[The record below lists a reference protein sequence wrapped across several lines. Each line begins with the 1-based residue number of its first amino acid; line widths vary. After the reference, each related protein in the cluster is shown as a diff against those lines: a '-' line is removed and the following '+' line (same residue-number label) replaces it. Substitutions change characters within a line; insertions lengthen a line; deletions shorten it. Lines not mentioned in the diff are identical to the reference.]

1 MNDMAVLCGMQGD
14 SGMTMENGLQ
24 KMTEIAFTND
34 YVADVKAI
42 FLESRRCVRQYV
54 NHAMVWAYW
63 LTGKRI
69 VLQEQNGE
77 RRAEYGKEIVK
88 RLSIE
93 LTKELGRGFSVQS
106 LYNFRMFYERFT
118 EPEKFSTVWRVLTWS
133 HYKMIMRVAQ
143 KEAREWYCNESSAQ
157 NWDARTL
164 DRNISTQYYE
174 RLISSQIK
182 DPVVNEMK
190 EKTKEFQDRKLE
202 FMKNPYVL
210 EFLGLPENKSYVE
223 SDFERAI
230 IGSLKKFLLELG
242 KGFAFVERQ
251 KLVRTDADD
260 FYIDLVFYNYILK
273 CFVLIDLKNERLT
286 HKDVGQMD
294 FYVRLFDDLYK
305 KSDDNPTIGLLLC
318 SETDKA
324 VAKYSVLNDSRQIF
338 ASKYLTLLPTE
349 QELAEEIERQRNIFI
364 ESHAPP
370 MFDTM

>member
-1 MNDMAVLCGMQGD
+1 
-14 SGMTMENGLQ
+14 MESELQ
-24 KMTEIAFTND
+24 KMTGVVFTND
-34 YVADVKAI
+34 YIADIKTILV
-42 FLESRRCVRQYV
+42 ESRKYV
-54 NHAMVWAYW
+54 KQHINYAMIWAYW

-77 RRAEYGKEIVK
+77 NRAEYGKEIIK
-88 RLSIE
+88 KLSVE
-93 LTKELGRGFSVQS
+93 LTKEFGKGFSVQS

-118 EPEKFSTVWRVLTWS
+118 EPEKFSTVWRILTWS
-133 HYKMIMRVAQ
+133 HYKLIMRVPQ
-143 KEAREWYCNESSAQ
+143 KETREWYCNESVSQ
-157 NWDARTL
+157 NWDTRTL

-174 RLISSQIK
+174 RLVSSQIK
-182 DPVVNEMK
+182 EPVINEMK
-190 EKTKEFQDRKLE
+190 LKTKEFQDKKLE

-223 SDFERAI
+223 SDFEQAI
-230 IGSLKKFLLELG
+230 IDSLQKFLLELG

-251 KLVRTDADD
+251 KLVRTDVDD

-273 CFVLIDLKNERLT
+273 CFVLIDDLKNGRLT

-305 KSDDNPTIGLLLC
+305 KDDDNPTIGLLLC

-324 VAKYSVLNDSRQIF
+324 VAKYSVLNDSKQIF

-349 QELAEEIERQRNIFI
+349 QELAAEIERQRDIFI
-364 ESHAPP
+364 ETHKNDDNGA
-370 MFDTM
+370 DQ